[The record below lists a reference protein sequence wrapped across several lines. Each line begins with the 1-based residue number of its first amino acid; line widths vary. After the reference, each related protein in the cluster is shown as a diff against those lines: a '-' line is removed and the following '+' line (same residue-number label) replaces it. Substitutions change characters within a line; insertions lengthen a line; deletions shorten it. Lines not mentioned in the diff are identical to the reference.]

1 MYWNCKRQQG
11 CSDSHVLVPC
21 YVPAW
26 VVLLP
31 MLNVLWQTPGAQN
44 CYNPTHFIV
53 GTCHLDLGEF
63 SPFVSLRVAGWI
75 NMFLSMDKAA
85 CVHGYDQ
92 GWRDTSFSFMEGTE
106 DRYRTERKKEKK
118 KPVTWSIMQAAH
130 LNPSL
135 PGTSTLRA
143 RIQPTCEWAPGHV
156 SRWAWKSA
164 ASRPC
169 MCINGGCWGHES
181 QRRMS

>member
-1 MYWNCKRQQG
+1 MSCTGTVTDNTAAATAMSWCPAMYQ
-11 CSDSHVLVPC
+11 P
-21 YVPAW
+21 
-26 VVLLP
+26 VVLKP
-31 MLNVLWQTPGAQN
+31 TLNVLWQTPGAQN
-44 CYNPTHFIV
+44 CYNPTHCIV

-63 SPFVSLRVAGWI
+63 APFVSLWVAGWI
-75 NMFLSMDKAA
+75 NMFVSMYKAA

-92 GWRDTSFSFMEGTE
+92 GWRDKFLFHGRHRGQIPHRQEG
-106 DRYRTERKKEKK
+106 KK

-143 RIQPTCEWAPGHV
+143 RIQPTCEWAPGHL

-169 MCINGGCWGHES
+169 MCINGGCWGHDS

>member
-1 MYWNCKRQQG
+1 MYWNCKIQH
-11 CSDSHVLVPC
+11 DSSNSHGLVPC
-21 YVPAW
+21 YVPACCTSTHAKCPLTDSRCSEWLHSNPLHCWNLSLGSWRILSFRLTVGGRLNKHVHFHVQSCMCLW
-26 VVLLP
+26 VWSGVER
-31 MLNVLWQTPGAQN
+31 QK
-44 CYNPTHFIV
+44 
-53 GTCHLDLGEF
+53 
-63 SPFVSLRVAGWI
+63 
-75 NMFLSMDKAA
+75 FLF
-85 CVHGYDQ
+85 HGRHRGQ
-92 GWRDTSFSFMEGTE
+92 IQHRE
-106 DRYRTERKKEKK
+106 KEKK

-143 RIQPTCEWAPGHV
+143 RIQPTCEWAPGHL

-169 MCINGGCWGHES
+169 MCINGGCWGHDS